1 MESVIVYT
9 GKDLR
14 RMREEG
20 GCGHWTA
27 SPIRVEAAEYLVC
40 VRNRREQWA
49 AMDYGHGVAFLIAR
63 ITRTK
68 PSPHAAR
75 ITIEFSSYA
84 MLDIPDAW
92 QLLANG
98 QRFPVAYLE
107 TAELLRRLDLNPD
120 DLDWQQLI
128 SQAPRAQATDG
139 PSAALPP
146 AEQNDVKGGG
156 FIWAIAEAKRKLAE
170 SLGIASEKIE
180 ITIRL

>member
-20 GCGHWTA
+20 GCSHWTA

-49 AMDYGHGVAFLIAR
+49 ATDFEHGVAFLIAQ
-63 ITRTK
+63 IKSTK

-75 ITIEFSSYA
+75 ITIEFDSDA
-84 MLDIPDAW
+84 MLASPGAW
-92 QLLANG
+92 QLLARG

-107 TAELLRRLDLNPD
+107 TAELFRMLELNPNT
-120 DLDWQQLI
+120 LVWQQLV
-128 SQAPRAQATDG
+128 PTRAQLQVAETAG
-139 PSAALPP
+139 PYTASPAA
-146 AEQNDVKGGG
+146 ADSGAG
-156 FIWAIAEAKRKLAE
+156 FARAIAEAKRKLAE